1 MVPRD
6 EGTATHSG
14 ETSATLIR
22 PDHRTLRGMRAQEES
37 LRTNEVAP
45 RERTSKVFKDRA
57 HRSGTSLYVCAYVHI
72 STPSVRLT
80 LPHVSVCEAGTR
92 SWEHRRPVLR

>member
-22 PDHRTLRGMRAQEES
+22 PDHRTLRGMRAHEEES

-57 HRSGTSLYVCAYVHI
+57 HHCFGHLSMCAHM
-72 STPSVRLT
+72 STYLPPPSV
-80 LPHVSVCEAGTR
+80 
-92 SWEHRRPVLR
+92 